1 MSYLVP
7 DVAVIAD
14 VAAASVSLLR
24 MKGHTFP
31 SLVQSCGKT
40 GAVLELQALVH
51 GNATNTLSYHIEL
64 SAKT

>member
-14 VAAASVSLLR
+14 VAAASVSSLR
-24 MKGHTFP
+24 KDTFP

-51 GNATNTLSYHIEL
+51 GNATNTLSYHIEP